1 MIVFF
6 WFVFGTNVH
15 FLVHSYFIETQPSV
29 WGKASC
35 QIAFPVLNFSGST
48 PSIDST
54 EDISNLTIP
63 GKGVWIGYYQAMVTY
78 TYVGNGRRDQ
88 YEGQIYDVQSLGDC
102 ISATGCKTFGLW
114 KSNTGLTCKCALGY
128 TVFANISCD
137 SHCNDSNFEFPC
149 GMAETNIMSV
159 YNTDNERIIS
169 KTDDTCTS
177 IECSCL
183 SFTYNN
189 TPSEYIFKWRTCM
202 KKDFSLQPLCN
213 NHNFSDDNQTAVIPN
228 SVFKETWAS
237 ASEVCCAAGKYPA
250 TYTSI
255 LSTSFSNTVAG
266 QERWTG
272 VIRKLSTIKRTE
284 NFTLYEIPAVSVA
297 VLHENGT
304 VVFKD
309 GTQPRKHLCH
319 PPISNTTTST
329 KSYTAPE
336 ETTASLGTEDS
347 GSTAGLAAGVS
358 VSLVLLI
365 VGAIIVL
372 MFLKRRKL
380 LPKCHKQTDETSN
393 HTANTATENSYISTP
408 VFESSTNTMHDL
420 TASNHSYFVLEKTFG
435 GVNKIDADHY
445 AEPDATDFDHCDL
458 TETPGKDIVNDYDT
472 TDGRNGTA
480 ATKLA
485 KQDSNYN
492 KVTLHRFN
500 EYDHIHKNG
509 TLLDRQIE
517 NEYDISSNII
527 NGKRNK
533 RCGDDDNTYNQ
544 LHKHN
549 LKGSGKDDIH
559 GKREADGDSGYDT
572 FGDLKGSRN
581 AAAKEPENG
590 YAVVKKKW

>member
-1 MIVFF
+1 MIVLF

-189 TPSEYIFKWRTCM
+189 TPSDYIFKWRTCM

-213 NHNFSDDNQTAVIPN
+213 NHNFSDDNQTAVILN
-228 SVFKETWAS
+228 SDYKETWAS
-237 ASEVCCAAGKYPA
+237 ASEACCSAGKYPA

-255 LSTSFSNTVAG
+255 MSTMFSDDTNG
-266 QERWTG
+266 LERWTG

-284 NFTLYEIPAVSVA
+284 NFTLYEMPAVAVA
-297 VLHENGT
+297 VLHKNGT

-309 GTQPRKHLCH
+309 GNQPRQHLCH
-319 PPISNTTTST
+319 SPISNATTST
-329 KSYTAPE
+329 KSYTAPK
-336 ETTASLGTEDS
+336 ETTAPLGTEDS
-347 GSTAGLAAGVS
+347 GTTAGLAAGLS

-365 VGAIIVL
+365 VGAMIVL
-372 MFLKRRKL
+372 LFLKRKGY
-380 LPKCHKQTDETSN
+380 LPECHTQTEKTSN
-393 HTANTATENSYISTP
+393 HSADTATDNSFMSTP
-408 VFESSTNTMHDL
+408 IFESTTNTMHDL
-420 TASNHSYFVLEKTFG
+420 TASNHTYLALEKTFD
-435 GVNKIDADHY
+435 GVNKDDAGQYAELDATEFDHY
-445 AEPDATDFDHCDL
+445 DL
-458 TETPGKDIVNDYDT
+458 TETPEK
-472 TDGRNGTA
+472 
-480 ATKLA
+480 
-485 KQDSNYN
+485 
-492 KVTLHRFN
+492 
-500 EYDHIHKNG
+500 
-509 TLLDRQIE
+509 
-517 NEYDISSNII
+517 
-527 NGKRNK
+527 
-533 RCGDDDNTYNQ
+533 
-544 LHKHN
+544 
-549 LKGSGKDDIH
+549 
-559 GKREADGDSGYDT
+559 
-572 FGDLKGSRN
+572 
-581 AAAKEPENG
+581 
-590 YAVVKKKW
+590 

>member
-347 GSTAGLAAGVS
+347 GSTAGLAA
-358 VSLVLLI
+358 
-365 VGAIIVL
+365 
-372 MFLKRRKL
+372 
-380 LPKCHKQTDETSN
+380 
-393 HTANTATENSYISTP
+393 
-408 VFESSTNTMHDL
+408 
-420 TASNHSYFVLEKTFG
+420 
-435 GVNKIDADHY
+435 
-445 AEPDATDFDHCDL
+445 EPDATDFDHCDL

-492 KVTLHRFN
+492 K
-500 EYDHIHKNG
+500 
-509 TLLDRQIE
+509 
-517 NEYDISSNII
+517 
-527 NGKRNK
+527 
-533 RCGDDDNTYNQ
+533 
-544 LHKHN
+544 
-549 LKGSGKDDIH
+549 GSGKDDIH

-590 YAVVKKKW
+590 YAVAD

>member
-159 YNTDNERIIS
+159 YNTDNER
-169 KTDDTCTS
+169 
-177 IECSCL
+177 
-183 SFTYNN
+183 N
-189 TPSEYIFKWRTCM
+189 
-202 KKDFSLQPLCN
+202 
-213 NHNFSDDNQTAVIPN
+213 DNQTAVIPN